1 MSDTIQCA
9 CRGRSR
15 AFLLDPVGEE
25 NGFIIKRMQQR
36 AVRNHFIK
44 KRRQTAGQGTK
55 ECGSVW
61 IREIDAVSS
70 CLSKDRTGTD
80 KKRGAKCQKVI
91 AGCTG
96 ERQRPYE
103 EDLSGSKDLPE
114 ISGQIRL
121 FEKAKD
127 LFHGQKKKRFLKIS
141 VAVLAVLVLKNS
153 ERMRTDTAELRMDAE
168 KLEAA
173 DREAD
178 AAEGQIIQR
187 K

>member
-44 KRRQTAGQGTK
+44 KDGRQQGREQKSADLYGYGKLMQFLLASVRTEPELTRREA
-55 ECGSVW
+55 
-61 IREIDAVSS
+61 
-70 CLSKDRTGTD
+70 
-80 KKRGAKCQKVI
+80 AKCQKVI

-103 EDLSGSKDLPE
+103 R
-114 ISGQIRL
+114 ICQV
-121 FEKAKD
+121 
-127 LFHGQKKKRFLKIS
+127 QKICRRFPGKYGFLKSKGS
-141 VAVLAVLVLKNS
+141 VSWTKEKEVLKNQCGS
-153 ERMRTDTAELRMDAE
+153 ACGACIEE
-168 KLEAA
+168 
-173 DREAD
+173 
-178 AAEGQIIQR
+178 Q
-187 K
+187 